1 MFDYLK
7 RILEQ
12 IREISSGIDDYQKL
26 SPSGAMPAVAQVNKA
41 LLLIKDKKIDDAES
55 VLMEA
60 EQVFPPNEGIYKT
73 LGYIYEIKRDFPN
86 VIKYLKKAYQLN
98 SIKKDTIMRLGYAEL
113 SDARYNDAL
122 ETFEKATK
130 LFPLDSETISA
141 HGMALYKLGQFEDA
155 RNDFMKA
162 FSLDSHNLNALFLC
176 ANVDVIL
183 GDYAKAEPRLA
194 LLIKV
199 APITIHL
206 YEYANLK
213 RLKKEYDEA
222 LKYAQQI
229 IDKNKNFLPAYL
241 LMAEV
246 YLENKEHAKA
256 KQSIKNA
263 ESNEL
268 YSDLLYLTKANV
280 YIATD
285 DFEIAKEAYEKA
297 IDFGVTDDVLIG
309 KILACNLMS
318 AEENNLTDEVI
329 AYTQDTENE
338 KIADKKALKY
348 LILGIWN
355 YKEKNLEHAEDFL
368 RKAINIT
375 EQPPFAYHLLAK
387 IYVATDDEY
396 RAEKYFNIVMEKNPK
411 NFEATKDYVDFL
423 ISKERYED
431 AKYKSK
437 NALKIFVNNYYFENM
452 LFISEYKLLNND
464 FDEFNVKEL
473 IKLAEKLE
481 KNSSFMYHNEKK
493 ILVENLENNKRG

>member
-41 LLLIKDKKIDDAES
+41 LLLIKDKKLDDAEN
-55 VLMEA
+55 VLTEA

-122 ETFEKATK
+122 ETFDKAIK

-155 RNDFMKA
+155 RTDFMKA
-162 FSLDSHNLNALFLC
+162 FALDSHNLNALFLC
-176 ANVDVIL
+176 ANVDVML
-183 GDYAKAEPRLA
+183 GDYSKAEPRLA
-194 LLIKV
+194 LLVKV

-213 RLKKEYDEA
+213 RLQKHFDEA

-229 IDKNKNFLPAYL
+229 IEKNKSFLPAYI
-241 LMAEV
+241 LMSEI
-246 YLENKEHAKA
+246 YTENGEFVKA
-256 KQSIKNA
+256 KQIIKNA

-268 YSDLLYLTKANV
+268 YSDMLYISKANLYLF
-280 YIATD
+280 TD
-285 DFEIAKEAYEKA
+285 DYEIAREAFEKA
-297 IDFGVTDDVLIG
+297 VDFGVEDEIINDKIFVCKLLSTLDD
-309 KILACNLMS
+309 
-318 AEENNLTDEVI
+318 NLTDEVI
-329 AYTQDTENE
+329 AITQDVENE
-338 KIADKKALKY
+338 KNLDIKALKY

-355 YKEKNLEHAEDFL
+355 YREHNYKHAEEFL
-368 RKAINIT
+368 RKSINIA
-375 EQPPFAYHLLAK
+375 EQPPVAYYTLAK
-387 IYVATDDEY
+387 TYVQLEDEY
-396 RAEKYFNIVMEKNPK
+396 RAEKYFKLTLEKNPK
-411 NFEATKDYVDFL
+411 NFDATKDYLDYL
-423 ISKERYED
+423 IRLQRFED
-431 AKYKSK
+431 VKFKSQS
-437 NALKIFVNNYYFENM
+437 ALKVFINNYYFENM
-452 LFISEYKLLNND
+452 LFYSEFKLLNDN
-464 FDEFNVKEL
+464 FDEFKVKEL
-473 IKLAEKLE
+473 LKLAEKLE
-481 KNSSFMYHNEKK
+481 KNSSFMYYDERK
-493 ILVENLENNKRG
+493 ILSDKLESNKRG